1 MTLKLFSPMTKW
13 YFWTLMLT
21 AKNCTKEVMGT
32 HISLGD
38 MKVVLSGLPHEW
50 ARRYPHYVF
59 SVAVLDHSKCTSSG
73 FNFAYIQ

>member
-38 MKVVLSGLPHEW
+38 MKVVLSGLPHE
-50 ARRYPHYVF
+50 
-59 SVAVLDHSKCTSSG
+59 
-73 FNFAYIQ
+73 